1 MYHST
6 FKTYTQYCTFNFVLV
21 IFLGLLLVPFIEAN
35 VGVNFAEIADRHRR
49 AVDENPM
56 SPQAHLNL
64 GCVYLAVAA
73 MEQAEG
79 AFENAI
85 QLAPKDNAGYYWLG
99 GTYFLQEKY
108 EQSIDVF
115 QRALQKFPDWR
126 KAYAALGLSH
136 FRRHNHEAAE
146 IAFTKAL
153 TLTQSPHAPKNSVNP
168 SPFALETNV
177 WDSRMNAMSPARIC
191 YFLGL
196 IAFQRGDISK
206 AAEHWQRA
214 IALDPATTEAY
225 FQLGVAFVKEKQW
238 EAGESALRQAIRLN
252 PQMSEAHYQLAQ
264 LYFKQGKS
272 ARAATE
278 MSAFEQLKAKSVHRQ
293 TKRDAFKQT
302 SSAAAIFLDLARQC
316 VRENKYNDAVL
327 QFQKALW
334 HNPNF
339 AAAYN
344 GLGYVYTMQRQFKKA
359 LKAQQK
365 AIEFKPHMAAAHV
378 GLGLIWLK
386 QAEISGSDEDYVRA
400 LTAYRKA
407 LELKP
412 DFPEALLNLG
422 SIAFKLSRFEQAATA
437 YEQLLSLQPDRTR
450 VRRILAN
457 IYFREG
463 KFRQARRHYQETL
476 KKDPDFA
483 EAHYFLGIIAL
494 QEHSLDEAVERLSTA
509 VEVQPNIADAHYYLG
524 NIYFEQKRYSLAEAA
539 YRRAIAVQPSS
550 ANAYERLAH
559 LYGSQGIHLDQAV
572 MLAQKSVK
580 LRPGIAANFNTL
592 SWIYYLKK
600 DYINAESSVKKALTL
615 EPENAVFLE
624 GLKAIQQTMKNEK

>member
-1 MYHST
+1 MYHLP
-6 FKTYTQYCTFNFVLV
+6 FKTYTQHCTFNFVLG
-21 IFLGLLLVPFIEAN
+21 IFLGLLLVPFVEAN

-73 MEQAEG
+73 MEQAEN

-108 EQSIDVF
+108 EQTIDVF

-153 TLTQSPHAPKNSVNP
+153 TLTQSPHSPKNSVAP

-206 AAEHWQRA
+206 AAGRWQRA

-238 EAGESALRQAIRLN
+238 EAGDSALRQAIRLN

-264 LYFKQGKS
+264 LYFKQGNS
-272 ARAATE
+272 TRAAAA
-278 MSAFEQLKAKSVHRQ
+278 MSAFEQLKAKSVQRQ

-302 SSAAAIFLDLARQC
+302 SSAAAIFVNLARQC
-316 VRENKYNDAVL
+316 VRENKYNDAVSAVSESL
-327 QFQKALW
+327 
-334 HNPNF
+334 
-339 AAAYN
+339 
-344 GLGYVYTMQRQFKKA
+344 M
-359 LKAQQK
+359 AQ
-365 AIEFKPHMAAAHV
+365 
-378 GLGLIWLK
+378 
-386 QAEISGSDEDYVRA
+386 S
-400 LTAYRKA
+400 
-407 LELKP
+407 
-412 DFPEALLNLG
+412 
-422 SIAFKLSRFEQAATA
+422 
-437 YEQLLSLQPDRTR
+437 
-450 VRRILAN
+450 
-457 IYFREG
+457 
-463 KFRQARRHYQETL
+463 KFC
-476 KKDPDFA
+476 
-483 EAHYFLGIIAL
+483 GC
-494 QEHSLDEAVERLSTA
+494 V
-509 VEVQPNIADAHYYLG
+509 
-524 NIYFEQKRYSLAEAA
+524 
-539 YRRAIAVQPSS
+539 
-550 ANAYERLAH
+550 
-559 LYGSQGIHLDQAV
+559 
-572 MLAQKSVK
+572 
-580 LRPGIAANFNTL
+580 
-592 SWIYYLKK
+592 
-600 DYINAESSVKKALTL
+600 
-615 EPENAVFLE
+615 
-624 GLKAIQQTMKNEK
+624 